1 MQRASV
7 HRRSQ
12 DIGAS
17 LPKMKDEEV
26 YAEQNDLR
34 DVQTRKEA
42 QLISMKMQLDVVG
55 RQIEGADKKRD
66 NAKVEELEM
75 KEEKLSTMMATIMD
89 PTPQKEVRPRS
100 WNTLVV

>member
-1 MQRASV
+1 V

-42 QLISMKMQLDVVG
+42 QLISIKMQLDVVG
-55 RQIEGADKKRD
+55 RQIERADKKRD